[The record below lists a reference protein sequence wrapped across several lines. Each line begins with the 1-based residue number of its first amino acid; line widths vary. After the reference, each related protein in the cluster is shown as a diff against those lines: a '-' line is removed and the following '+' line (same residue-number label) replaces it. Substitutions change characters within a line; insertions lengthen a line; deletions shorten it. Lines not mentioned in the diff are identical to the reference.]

1 MNIQESYFKI
11 LEKIQ
16 KCKSYTER
24 VKLVAVSKFKPVQ
37 DMLQL
42 YQVGHRIF
50 AENRIQEARDKKPHL
65 PQDLKLHLVGA
76 IQTNKIKYIPTIFDT
91 VHSLCDLKVAYVLEK
106 KCLEQGKKMEVLL
119 QMNLCQ
125 EEQKSGLL
133 NYEEL
138 VQVAAEL
145 VKLQQLKV
153 VGLMTIPAFNLSLE
167 KTATVYA
174 NLREYKEKLAQ
185 ELGIK
190 EQLTELSMGMSG
202 DFEIAIEE
210 GATYVRIGTALF
222 GER

>member
-76 IQTNKIKYIPTIFDT
+76 IQTNKAKYIPSIFST
-91 VHSLCDLKVAYVLEK
+91 VHSLCDLKVAHLLEK
-106 KCLEQGKKMEVLL
+106 KCLELDKKMEVLL

-133 NYEEL
+133 NYQEL
-138 VQVAAEL
+138 LQLAREIL
-145 VKLQQLKV
+145 KLKHLNL
-153 VGLMTIPAFNLSLE
+153 VGLMTIPAFNLGSAE
-167 KTATVYA
+167 TANIYS
-174 NLREYKEKLAQ
+174 NLRKHKEKLAQ
-185 ELGIK
+185 ELDLK

-222 GER
+222 GNR

>member
-1 MNIQESYFKI
+1 MSIKENYFKI

-16 KCKSYTER
+16 KCKGYTER
-24 VKLVAVSKFKPVQ
+24 VKLVAVSKFKPLQ

-42 YQVGHRIF
+42 YQAGHRIF
-50 AENRIQEARDKKPHL
+50 AENRIQEARDKKAHL

-76 IQTNKIKYIPTIFDT
+76 IQTNKAKYIPSIFST
-91 VHSLCDLKVAYVLEK
+91 VHSLSDLKVAHVLEQ
-106 KCLEQGKKMEVLL
+106 KCLEQGKKIEVLL

-133 NYEEL
+133 NYQEL
-138 VQVAAEL
+138 LQFARDIL
-145 VKLQQLKV
+145 KLKQLNL
-153 VGLMTIPAFNLSLE
+153 VGLMTIPAFNLGSAE
-167 KTATVYA
+167 TANIYS
-174 NLREYKEKLAQ
+174 NLRKHKEKLAQ
-185 ELGIK
+185 ELDLK

-222 GER
+222 GNR

>member
-1 MNIQESYFKI
+1 M
-11 LEKIQ
+11 
-16 KCKSYTER
+16 
-24 VKLVAVSKFKPVQ
+24 
-37 DMLQL
+37 
-42 YQVGHRIF
+42 
-50 AENRIQEARDKKPHL
+50 
-65 PQDLKLHLVGA
+65 
-76 IQTNKIKYIPTIFDT
+76 
-91 VHSLCDLKVAYVLEK
+91 HSLCDLKVAYVLEK

-153 VGLMTIPAFNLSLE
+153 VGLMTIPAFNLSLK